1 MINFQ
6 QLFLTILISTL
17 TVLIIIF
24 SVYVFRILSE
34 LRQTLAK
41 MNKILDD
48 MGTISGSIAKPVAGL
63 SDLVM
68 GLKSGVKVFEAI
80 SRFAGKNKDED
91 EETDEEEKKDD

>member
-24 SVYVFRILSE
+24 SVYVFRILNE

-91 EETDEEEKKDD
+91 EEADEEEKKDE